1 MTKKQ
6 KKMLYR
12 IIVTFLLFAVLMV
25 CEHTG
30 RMDGWNKIV
39 LFVIYLVPYLVIGY
53 DIGGS
58 SGCHGCHI
66 YGA

>member
-30 RMDGWNKIV
+30 GMDG
-39 LFVIYLVPYLVIGY
+39 
-53 DIGGS
+53 
-58 SGCHGCHI
+58 
-66 YGA
+66 